1 MKFKQ
6 VRKMGVVID
15 LEGTQRKLGT
25 LAWSSDE
32 RRAYFEYS
40 AEFLTAPLLVSPF
53 T

>member
-40 AEFLTAPLLVSPF
+40 AEFLTAPLLVPPF